1 MSQGITRKLILYF
14 ILVILSFAIIIGIVF
29 GFNVRKQTRDS
40 IGVSL
45 LSQSTLIANIIAE
58 NRSFDIDES
67 VVEYYLS
74 TVDVK
79 DLQVWIVSN
88 DGDINTVTETHMGM
102 GMMRNYYSL
111 NKSTQELLS
120 QVLKGEQLISDR
132 IKGVFNVDT
141 VTVGTPIRI
150 NNQIVGAL
158 FISASILSID
168 ALSTAS
174 IRTMLVAL
182 FFGLL
187 IAIGLGYIL
196 SMNFIKPIMKAND
209 AINTLAS
216 GQYNIKIDESRKDEF
231 GLLSKNINSLAKR
244 LDDASRQSE
253 NLEKM
258 RQNFIADITHE
269 LRTPVTIIRGLA
281 EGIKDKVY
289 DISDSPMISNQ
300 IIHETVGMQRL
311 IQDLL
316 DLSKLEDPDFKLDMR
331 PLELHEVLSDVSR
344 SAQAL
349 LEAKKQHL
357 ITDIELGEWNIIGD
371 HQRFKQM
378 FIAVIDNASKFS
390 ELNSDIILK
399 AHKNDE
405 KISVSVKDN
414 GVGIN
419 EIQRKE
425 LFKRYK
431 KESQNNPNGNGLG
444 LLIVSRIA
452 YNHKIDISVI
462 SEENK
467 GTEIQFILL
476 IKTEL

>member
-14 ILVILSFAIIIGIVF
+14 ILVILSFAIVIGLVF
-29 GFNVRKQTRDS
+29 GFNVRKQTRES
-40 IGVSL
+40 IEVNL
-45 LSQSTLIANIIAE
+45 LSQSTLIANLIAD

-67 VVEYYLS
+67 VVNSYLS
-74 TVDVK
+74 SVDVD
-79 DLQVWIVSN
+79 DLQVWVVSS
-88 DGDINTVTETHMGM
+88 DGEIKTITKTRMGM

-111 NKSTQELLS
+111 SKGTQELLS

-150 NNQIVGAL
+150 NEKIVGAL
-158 FISASILSID
+158 FISASISSID
-168 ALSTAS
+168 ALSTTT
-174 IRTMLVAL
+174 IRTMMVAL
-182 FFGLL
+182 FIGIL
-187 IAIGLGYIL
+187 IAIALGYLL
-196 SMNFIKPIMKAND
+196 SMNFIKPLMKANN

-216 GQYNIKIDESRKDEF
+216 GNYNIEIDESRKDEF

-281 EGIKDKVY
+281 EGIKDNVY
-289 DISDSPMISNQ
+289 DIKDSPLISNQ

-331 PLELHEVLSDVSR
+331 TLELHEVLSDVSR
-344 SAQAL
+344 SAKAL
-349 LEAKKQHL
+349 LESKKQRL
-357 ITDIELGEWNIIGD
+357 NLNIEEGEWNIVGD
-371 HQRFKQM
+371 HQRLKQM

-390 ELNSDIILK
+390 EQNSEIRLSAKMIDKQVIIS
-399 AHKNDE
+399 
-405 KISVSVKDN
+405 IKDT
-414 GVGIN
+414 GVGIS
-419 EIQRKE
+419 ELQQKE

-431 KESQNNPNGNGLG
+431 KDSQNNPNGNGLG

-452 YNHKIDISVI
+452 YNHKIDISVN

-467 GTEIQFILL
+467 GTEIVFTINL
-476 IKTEL
+476 

>member
-14 ILVILSFAIIIGIVF
+14 IMVIVSFALVIGLVF
-29 GFNVRKQTRDS
+29 GFNVRKQTRES
-40 IGVSL
+40 IEVSL
-45 LSQSTLIANIIAE
+45 LSQSTLIASLIAE
-58 NRSFDIDES
+58 NRSFDIEER
-67 VVEYYLS
+67 VVQYYLS
-74 TVDVK
+74 SIDVQ
-79 DLQVWIVSN
+79 DLQVWVVSN
-88 DGDINTVTETHMGM
+88 DGDIKTVTETHMGM

-158 FISASILSID
+158 FISASIQSID

-174 IRTMLVAL
+174 IRTMMVAL
-182 FFGLL
+182 LIGIL

-196 SMNFIKPIMKAND
+196 SMNFIKPLMKANN
-209 AINTLAS
+209 AINTLAL
-216 GQYNIKIDESRKDEF
+216 GHYNIEIDESRKDEF

-331 PLELHEVLSDVSR
+331 NLELHDVLSDVSR

-349 LEAKKQHL
+349 LEAKKQRL
-357 ITDIELGEWNIIGD
+357 VTNIESGEWNSVGD
-371 HQRFKQM
+371 HQRLKQM

-390 ELNSDIILK
+390 DLNSDIYLNAK
-399 AHKNDE
+399 RMEE
-405 KISVSVKDN
+405 KIVVSIKDN
-414 GVGIN
+414 GVGIS
-419 EIQRKE
+419 EIQQKE

-452 YNHKIDISVI
+452 YNHKIDIQVR
-462 SEENK
+462 SEEKK
-467 GTEIQFILL
+467 GTEIIF
-476 IKTEL
+476 KFNK

>member
-14 ILVILSFAIIIGIVF
+14 IMVIVSFALVIGLVF
-29 GFNVRKQTRDS
+29 GFNVRKQTRES
-40 IGVSL
+40 IEVSL
-45 LSQSTLIANIIAE
+45 LSQSTLIASLIAE
-58 NRSFDIDES
+58 NRSFDIEER
-67 VVEYYLS
+67 VVQYYLS
-74 TVDVK
+74 SIDVQ
-79 DLQVWIVSN
+79 DLQVWVVSN
-88 DGDINTVTETHMGM
+88 DGDIKTVTETHMGM

-158 FISASILSID
+158 FISASIQSID

-174 IRTMLVAL
+174 IRTMMVAL
-182 FFGLL
+182 LIGIL

-196 SMNFIKPIMKAND
+196 SMNFIKPLMKANN
-209 AINTLAS
+209 AINTLAL
-216 GQYNIKIDESRKDEF
+216 GHYNIEIDESRKDEF

-331 PLELHEVLSDVSR
+331 NLELHDVLSDVSR

-349 LEAKKQHL
+349 LEAKKQRL
-357 ITDIELGEWNIIGD
+357 VTNIESGEWNSVGD
-371 HQRFKQM
+371 HQRLKQM

-390 ELNSDIILK
+390 DLNSDIYLNAK
-399 AHKNDE
+399 RMEE
-405 KISVSVKDN
+405 KIVVTIKDN
-414 GVGIN
+414 GVGIS
-419 EIQRKE
+419 EIQQKE

-452 YNHKIDISVI
+452 YNHKIDIQVR
-462 SEENK
+462 SEEKK
-467 GTEIQFILL
+467 GTEIIF
-476 IKTEL
+476 KFNK

>member
-14 ILVILSFAIIIGIVF
+14 IMVIVSFALVIGLVF
-29 GFNVRKQTRDS
+29 GFNVRKQTRES
-40 IGVSL
+40 IEVSL
-45 LSQSTLIANIIAE
+45 LSQSTLIASLIAE
-58 NRSFDIDES
+58 NRSFDIEER
-67 VVEYYLS
+67 VVQYYLS
-74 TVDVK
+74 SIDVQ
-79 DLQVWIVSN
+79 DLQVWVVSN
-88 DGDINTVTETHMGM
+88 DGDIKTVTETHMGM

-158 FISASILSID
+158 FISASIQSID

-174 IRTMLVAL
+174 IRTMMVAL
-182 FFGLL
+182 LIGIL

-196 SMNFIKPIMKAND
+196 SMNFIKPLMKANN
-209 AINTLAS
+209 AINTLAL
-216 GQYNIKIDESRKDEF
+216 GHYNIEIDESRKDEF

-331 PLELHEVLSDVSR
+331 NLELHDVLSDVSR

-349 LEAKKQHL
+349 LEAKKQRL
-357 ITDIELGEWNIIGD
+357 VTNIESGEWNSVGD
-371 HQRFKQM
+371 HQRLKQM

-390 ELNSDIILK
+390 DLNSDIYLNAK
-399 AHKNDE
+399 RMEE
-405 KISVSVKDN
+405 KIVVSIKDN
-414 GVGIN
+414 GVGIS
-419 EIQRKE
+419 EIQQKE

-452 YNHKIDISVI
+452 YNHKIDIQVR

-467 GTEIQFILL
+467 GTEIIF
-476 IKTEL
+476 KFNK

>member
-14 ILVILSFAIIIGIVF
+14 IMVIVSFALVIGLVF
-29 GFNVRKQTRDS
+29 GFNVRKQTRES
-40 IGVSL
+40 IEVSL
-45 LSQSTLIANIIAE
+45 LCQSTLIASLIAE
-58 NRSFDIDES
+58 NRSFDIEER
-67 VVEYYLS
+67 VVQYYLS
-74 TVDVK
+74 SIDVQ
-79 DLQVWIVSN
+79 DLQVWVVSN
-88 DGDINTVTETHMGM
+88 DGDIKTVTETHMGM

-158 FISASILSID
+158 FISASISSID
-168 ALSTAS
+168 ALSTTS
-174 IRTMLVAL
+174 IRTMMVAL
-182 FFGLL
+182 LIGIL

-196 SMNFIKPIMKAND
+196 SMNFIKPLMKANN
-209 AINTLAS
+209 AINTLAL
-216 GQYNIKIDESRKDEF
+216 GHYNIEIDESRKDEF

-331 PLELHEVLSDVSR
+331 NLELHEVLSDVSR

-357 ITDIELGEWNIIGD
+357 VTNIESGEWNIVGD
-371 HQRFKQM
+371 HQRLKQM

-390 ELNSDIILK
+390 ELNSNIYLNAK
-399 AHKNDE
+399 RMEE
-405 KISVSVKDN
+405 KIIVFIKDN
-414 GVGIN
+414 GVGIS
-419 EIQRKE
+419 EIQQKE

-452 YNHKIDISVI
+452 YNHKIDIQVR

-467 GTEIQFILL
+467 GTEIQFTLFL
-476 IKTEL
+476 KES

>member
-14 ILVILSFAIIIGIVF
+14 ILVILSFAIVIGLIF
-29 GFNVRKQTRDS
+29 GFNVRRQTRES
-40 IGVSL
+40 IEVNL
-45 LSQSTLIANIIAE
+45 LSQSTLIANEIAE
-58 NRSFDIDES
+58 NRSFDIDEN
-67 VVEYYLS
+67 VVNYYLS
-74 TVDVK
+74 SIDVE
-79 DLQVWIVSN
+79 DLQVWVVSSE
-88 DGDINTVTETHMGM
+88 GDIKTITESHMGM

-111 NKSTQELLS
+111 SKSTQELLT
-120 QVLKGEQLISDR
+120 QVLDGKQLISDR

-141 VTVGTPIRI
+141 VTVGTPIQI
-150 NNQIVGAL
+150 SDKIVGAL
-158 FISASILSID
+158 FISASISSID
-168 ALSTAS
+168 ALSTTT

-182 FFGLL
+182 FIGLL
-187 IAIGLGYIL
+187 LAIVIGYLL
-196 SMNFIKPIMKAND
+196 SMNFIKPLMKANN

-216 GQYNIKIDESRKDEF
+216 GQYNIEIDESRKDEF

-281 EGIKDKVY
+281 EGIKDNVY
-289 DISDSPMISNQ
+289 DIKDSPMISNQ

-344 SAQAL
+344 SAKAL
-349 LEAKKQHL
+349 LESKKQRL
-357 ITDIELGEWNIIGD
+357 NLNIEEGQWNIVGD
-371 HQRFKQM
+371 HQRLKQM

-390 ELNSDIILK
+390 GHNSEIRLSAKMIDKQVIIS
-399 AHKNDE
+399 
-405 KISVSVKDN
+405 IKDT
-414 GVGIN
+414 GVGIS
-419 EIQRKE
+419 ELQQKE

-431 KESQNNPNGNGLG
+431 KDSQNNPNGNGLG

-452 YNHKIDISVI
+452 FNHKIDISVN

-467 GTEIQFILL
+467 GTEIVFTINL
-476 IKTEL
+476 

>member
-14 ILVILSFAIIIGIVF
+14 IFIILAFALVIGLVF

-74 TVDVK
+74 TIDVE
-79 DLQVWIVSN
+79 DLQVWVVDVN
-88 DGDINTVTETHMGM
+88 GDINTITETRMGM
-102 GMMRNYYSL
+102 GMMRNYNSL
-111 NKSTQELLS
+111 SKNTQELLS
-120 QVLKGEQLISDR
+120 QVLNGEQLISDR
-132 IKGVFNVDT
+132 IKGVFNMDT
-141 VTVGTPIRI
+141 VTVGTPIHI
-150 NNQIVGAL
+150 NDQIVGAL
-158 FISASILSID
+158 FISASLSSID

-174 IRTMLVAL
+174 IRTMMVAL
-182 FFGLL
+182 FIGIL
-187 IAIGLGYIL
+187 IAIALGYLL
-196 SMNFIKPIMKAND
+196 SMNFIKPLMKANN

-216 GQYNIKIDESRKDEF
+216 GQYNIEIDESRKDEF

-281 EGIKDKVY
+281 EGIKDNVY
-289 DISDSPMISNQ
+289 DISESPMISNQ

-344 SAQAL
+344 SAKAL
-349 LEAKKQHL
+349 LESKKQRL
-357 ITDIELGEWNIIGD
+357 SLNIEEGEWNIVGD
-371 HQRFKQM
+371 YQRLKQM

-390 ELNSDIILK
+390 ELNSDIQLNAKMIDK
-399 AHKNDE
+399 QVI
-405 KISVSVKDN
+405 ISIKDT
-414 GVGIN
+414 GVGIS
-419 EIQRKE
+419 ELQQKE

-431 KESQNNPNGNGLG
+431 KDSQNNPNGNGLG

-452 YNHKIDISVI
+452 YNHKIDISVN

-467 GTEIQFILL
+467 GTEIVFTSNL
-476 IKTEL
+476 

>member
-14 ILVILSFAIIIGIVF
+14 IMVILSFALVIGLVF
-29 GFNVRKQTRDS
+29 GFNVRKQTRES
-40 IGVSL
+40 IEVSL
-45 LSQSTLIANIIAE
+45 LSQSTLIASLIAE
-58 NRSFDIDES
+58 NRSFDIEER
-67 VVEYYLS
+67 VVQYYLS
-74 TVDVK
+74 SIDVQ
-79 DLQVWIVSN
+79 DLQVWVVSN
-88 DGDINTVTETHMGM
+88 DGDIKTVTETHMGM

-158 FISASILSID
+158 FISASISSID
-168 ALSTAS
+168 ALSTTS
-174 IRTMLVAL
+174 IRTMMVAL
-182 FFGLL
+182 LIGIL

-196 SMNFIKPIMKAND
+196 SMNFIKPLMKANN
-209 AINTLAS
+209 AINTLAL
-216 GQYNIKIDESRKDEF
+216 GHYNIEIDESRKDEF

-331 PLELHEVLSDVSR
+331 NLELHEVLSDVSR

-357 ITDIELGEWNIIGD
+357 VTNIESGEWNIVGD
-371 HQRFKQM
+371 HQRLKQM

-390 ELNSDIILK
+390 ELNSNIYLNAK
-399 AHKNDE
+399 RMEE
-405 KISVSVKDN
+405 KIIVFIKDN
-414 GVGIN
+414 GVGIS
-419 EIQRKE
+419 EIQQKE

-452 YNHKIDISVI
+452 YNHKIDIQVR

-467 GTEIQFILL
+467 GTEIQFTLFL
-476 IKTEL
+476 KES

>member
-14 ILVILSFAIIIGIVF
+14 IMVIVSFAIVIGLVF
-29 GFNVRKQTRDS
+29 GFNVRRQTRES
-40 IGVSL
+40 IEVNL
-45 LSQSTLIANIIAE
+45 LSQSNLIANEIAE

-67 VVEYYLS
+67 IVEYYLS
-74 TVDVK
+74 TIDVE
-79 DLQVWIVSN
+79 DLQVWVVN
-88 DGDINTVTETHMGM
+88 VNGDINTITETHMGM
-102 GMMRNYYSL
+102 GMMRNYNSL
-111 NKSTQELLS
+111 SKNTQELLS
-120 QVLKGEQLISDR
+120 QVLNGEQLISDR
-132 IKGVFNVDT
+132 IKDVFNMDT
-141 VTVGTPIRI
+141 VTVGTPIQI
-150 NNQIVGAL
+150 NDQIVGAL
-158 FISASILSID
+158 FISASISSID

-174 IRTMLVAL
+174 IRTMMVAL
-182 FFGLL
+182 FIGIL
-187 IAIGLGYIL
+187 IAIALGYLL
-196 SMNFIKPIMKAND
+196 SMNFIKPLMKANN

-216 GQYNIKIDESRKDEF
+216 GQYNIEIDESRKDEF

-281 EGIKDKVY
+281 EGIKDNVY
-289 DISDSPMISNQ
+289 DIKDSPMISNQ

-344 SAQAL
+344 SAKAL
-349 LEAKKQHL
+349 LESKKQRL
-357 ITDIELGEWNIIGD
+357 SLNIDEGEWNIVGD
-371 HQRFKQM
+371 HQRLKQM

-390 ELNSDIILK
+390 ELNSDIQLNAKMIDK
-399 AHKNDE
+399 QVI
-405 KISVSVKDN
+405 ISIKDT
-414 GVGIN
+414 GVGIS
-419 EIQRKE
+419 ELQQKE

-431 KESQNNPNGNGLG
+431 KDSQNNPNGNGLG

-452 YNHKIDISVI
+452 YKHKIDISVN

-467 GTEIQFILL
+467 GTEIVFTINL
-476 IKTEL
+476 